1 MNRIMARQALGKG
14 LGALLNK
21 QKSESGKT
29 ASSLASVTPDDAEFI
44 ISVKTSELVACP
56 FQPRRHFDEE
66 QIAELAASI
75 KERGL
80 IQPIVVRRVEGKYEI
95 IAGERRLRAVR
106 SLDLDEIQVIVREA
120 SDLEVAELSLIENLQ
135 RANLTPL
142 EEADQY
148 RILQKKFN
156 LKQEVIAKHVG
167 KTRSVVA
174 NMIRLLDLESAVR
187 NMLNSSEISVGHAKV
202 LLQLKDAEV
211 QVSVA
216 ERVVAHKLTVRK
228 TEELVKSKLNPAI
241 KAPKLPVVLPA
252 PYVKVCKKLSKDF
265 GSPVNISLKG
275 KNNGVIEIPYVNKD
289 DLERILQI
297 FGITTPMK

>member
-1 MNRIMARQALGKG
+1 MARQALGKG

-21 QKSESGKT
+21 QKNETGKT
-29 ASSLASVTPDDAEFI
+29 ASSLVSITPSDADSI
-44 ISVKTSELVACP
+44 LSVKAAELVACP
-56 FQPRRHFDEE
+56 FQPRRHFDET
-66 QIAELAASI
+66 QIAELAGSI

-80 IQPIVVRRVEGKYEI
+80 IQPIVVRRVEDKYEI

-106 SLDLDEIQVIVREA
+106 SLGLDEIQVIVREA

-156 LKQEVIAKHVG
+156 LKQDVIAKHVG

-174 NMIRLLDLESAVR
+174 NMIRLLDLEPAVR
-187 NMLNSSEISVGHAKV
+187 GMLNRQDISVGHAKV
-202 LLQLKDAEV
+202 LLQLKDPEM
-211 QVSVA
+211 QVGVA
-216 ERVVAHKLTVRK
+216 ERVIAHKLTVRK
-228 TEELVKSKLNPAI
+228 TEDLVRAKLNPAV
-241 KAPKLPVVLPA
+241 KEPKLPVVLPA

-265 GSPVNISLKG
+265 GSNVNISLKG
-275 KNNGVIEIPYVNKD
+275 KNNGVIEIPYVGKE

-297 FGITTPMK
+297 FGITTPLK